1 MIVWFIWTE
10 LSHFAGSSSPNCPPK
25 KGAFMGYQDTLL
37 KINTAK
43 ALELLKIEIQQSGA
57 SEAAARNACPIL
69 HPSNVFS
76 DVAGQ

>member
-1 MIVWFIWTE
+1 
-10 LSHFAGSSSPNCPPK
+10 
-25 KGAFMGYQDTLL
+25 MGYQDTLL